1 MKKSLNILIF
11 TALLGAVGCTQQPTA
26 TIEGTI
32 TEAKDKTLYLDYLGI
47 SQTSVR
53 DSVKLNDKGSFHFQV
68 PAPECFDF
76 YRLRVGSRSLPIAID
91 STEHVQVSAS
101 LDSLPY
107 TLNINGSEVSAQMAQ
122 LRASART
129 ATRDVLREQ
138 TQKIILANPRSLV
151 AYYALFLKQNG
162 LPIWDMADPSDRR
175 LYQAVAT
182 SYNLWM
188 PEYNR
193 TKALYNQVLEYM
205 QAERSLR
212 SQLAAQQLIADS
224 ENAFL
229 DITLPD
235 AKGQMQSLSQ
245 YRGKVIVLDFSS
257 TEMEQYVA
265 YNFELRELYN
275 QYHKQGLE
283 IYSVGIE
290 RNLLAW
296 EEATE
301 NLPWLTVRALD
312 NEITEVLTRYNVQS
326 LPTLFLFDKEGNVQ
340 GRYTDFTALEA
351 DINKYL

>member
-1 MKKSLNILIF
+1 MKNQLSPIF
-11 TALLGAVGCTQQPTA
+11 VGFIVLVGSTKQPTFTISGTLTNAADKTIYLEHTALLGT
-26 TIEGTI
+26 TIMDSCHIDTDGNYSL
-32 TEAKDKTLYLDYLGI
+32 EA
-47 SQTSVR
+47 
-53 DSVKLNDKGSFHFQV
+53 
-68 PAPECFDF
+68 PAPTYPDF
-76 YRLRVGSRSLPIAID
+76 YRLRVGSRSLPLAID

-235 AKGQMQSLSQ
+235 NKGQMQSLSQ

-275 QYHKQGLE
+275 QYHKSGLE

>member
-1 MKKSLNILIF
+1 MKNQLSLIF
-11 TALLGAVGCTQQPTA
+11 VGFIVLVGCTKQPTFTISGTLTNAADKTIYLEHTALLGT
-26 TIEGTI
+26 TIVDSCHIDTDGNYSL
-32 TEAKDKTLYLDYLGI
+32 EA
-47 SQTSVR
+47 
-53 DSVKLNDKGSFHFQV
+53 
-68 PAPECFDF
+68 PAPTYPDF

-91 STEHVQVSAS
+91 STEHVQVSTS

-235 AKGQMQSLSQ
+235 TKGQMQSLSQ

>member
-1 MKKSLNILIF
+1 MKNQLSLIF
-11 TALLGAVGCTQQPTA
+11 VGFIALVGCSKQPTFTVSGKLNNAVNKTIYLEQTALLA
-26 TIEGTI
+26 TTI
-32 TEAKDKTLYLDYLGI
+32 VDSCIIDVDGNFSLEA
-47 SQTSVR
+47 
-53 DSVKLNDKGSFHFQV
+53 
-68 PAPECFDF
+68 PAPTYPDF
-76 YRLRVGSRSLPIAID
+76 YRLRVGSRALPLAID
-91 STEHVQVSAS
+91 SIEHVQVSTS

-107 TLNINGSEVSAQMAQ
+107 TLNTNGSDVSVQMAQ
-122 LRASART
+122 LRATART

-162 LPIWDMADPSDRR
+162 LPIWDMADPTDRR
-175 LYQAVAT
+175 LFQAVAT

-193 TKALYNQVLEYM
+193 TKALYNQVLGYM

-212 SQLAAQQLIADS
+212 NQLAAQQLIAES

-229 DITLPD
+229 DITLAD

-283 IYSVGIE
+283 IYSVSID
-290 RNLLAW
+290 RNQLAW
-296 EEATE
+296 EDATE
-301 NLPWLTVRALD
+301 HLPWTIVRAYEND
-312 NEITEVLTRYNVQS
+312 AVQVLTQYNVQS
-326 LPTLFLFDKEGNVQ
+326 LPTLYLFDREGNVQ
-340 GRYTDFTALEA
+340 GRYTDFKSLET
-351 DINKYL
+351 DIAKYL

>member
-1 MKKSLNILIF
+1 MKNQLSLIF
-11 TALLGAVGCTQQPTA
+11 VGFIVLVGCTKQPTFTISGTLTNAADKTIYLEHTALLGT
-26 TIEGTI
+26 TIVDSCHIDTDGNYSL
-32 TEAKDKTLYLDYLGI
+32 EA
-47 SQTSVR
+47 
-53 DSVKLNDKGSFHFQV
+53 
-68 PAPECFDF
+68 PAPTYPDF
-76 YRLRVGSRSLPIAID
+76 YRLRVGSRSLPLAID
-91 STEHVQVSAS
+91 SIEQVQVSTS

-235 AKGQMQSLSQ
+235 TKGQMQSLSQ

>member
-1 MKKSLNILIF
+1 MKNQLSLIF
-11 TALLGAVGCTQQPTA
+11 VGFIVLVGCTKQPTFTISGTLTNAADKTIYLEHTALLGT
-26 TIEGTI
+26 TIVDSCHIDTDGNYSL
-32 TEAKDKTLYLDYLGI
+32 EA
-47 SQTSVR
+47 
-53 DSVKLNDKGSFHFQV
+53 
-68 PAPECFDF
+68 PAPTYPDF

-340 GRYTDFTALEA
+340 GRYTDFIALEA

>member
-1 MKKSLNILIF
+1 MKNKISLIF
-11 TALLGAVGCTQQPTA
+11 VGFIALVGCSKQPTFTVSGKLNNAVNKTIYLEQTALLA
-26 TIEGTI
+26 TTI
-32 TEAKDKTLYLDYLGI
+32 VDSCIIDVDGNFSLEA
-47 SQTSVR
+47 
-53 DSVKLNDKGSFHFQV
+53 
-68 PAPECFDF
+68 PAPTYPDF

-91 STEHVQVSAS
+91 STEHVQVSTS

-107 TLNINGSEVSAQMAQ
+107 ALNINGSDVSVQMAQ
-122 LRASART
+122 LRATART

-188 PEYNR
+188 PEYIR
-193 TKALYNQVLEYM
+193 TKALYNQVLEHM
-205 QAERSLR
+205 KAERSLR
-212 SQLAAQQLIADS
+212 SQLAAQQLIAES

-229 DITLPD
+229 DITLSD
-235 AKGQMQSLSQ
+235 ARGQMQSLSQ

-326 LPTLFLFDKEGNVQ
+326 LPTIFLFDKEGNVQ

>member
-1 MKKSLNILIF
+1 MKNQLSLIF
-11 TALLGAVGCTQQPTA
+11 VGFIVLVGCTKQPTFTISGTLTNAADKTIYLEHTALLGT
-26 TIEGTI
+26 TIVDSCHIDTDGNYSL
-32 TEAKDKTLYLDYLGI
+32 EA
-47 SQTSVR
+47 
-53 DSVKLNDKGSFHFQV
+53 
-68 PAPECFDF
+68 PAPTYPDF
-76 YRLRVGSRSLPIAID
+76 YRLRVGSRSLPLAID

-138 TQKIILANPRSLV
+138 TQKIILANPHSLV

-162 LPIWDMADPSDRR
+162 LPIWDMANPSDRR

-188 PEYNR
+188 PEYIR

-212 SQLAAQQLIADS
+212 SQLAAQQLIAES

>member
-1 MKKSLNILIF
+1 MKNQLSLIF
-11 TALLGAVGCTQQPTA
+11 VGFIVLVGCTKQPTFTISGTLTNATDKTIYLEHTALLGT
-26 TIEGTI
+26 TIVDSCHIDTDGNYSL
-32 TEAKDKTLYLDYLGI
+32 EA
-47 SQTSVR
+47 
-53 DSVKLNDKGSFHFQV
+53 
-68 PAPECFDF
+68 PAPTYPDF
-76 YRLRVGSRSLPIAID
+76 YRLRVGSRSLPLAID
-91 STEHVQVSAS
+91 STEHVQVSTS

-107 TLNINGSEVSAQMAQ
+107 TLNINGSEASKQMAQ
-122 LRASART
+122 LRALART
-129 ATRDVLREQ
+129 APREELRQQ
-138 TQKIILANPRSLV
+138 TQKIILSNPRSLV

-162 LPIWDMADPSDRR
+162 LPIWDMADPTDRR
-175 LYQAVAT
+175 LFQAVAT

-188 PEYNR
+188 PDYNR

-212 SQLAAQQLIADS
+212 SQLAAQQLIAES

-229 DITLPD
+229 DITLAD

-275 QYHKQGLE
+275 QYHKQGLD

-326 LPTLFLFDKEGNVQ
+326 IPTLFLFDKEGNVQ
-340 GRYTDFTALEA
+340 GRYTDFTELEA

>member
-1 MKKSLNILIF
+1 MKNQLSLIF
-11 TALLGAVGCTQQPTA
+11 VGFIVLVGCTKQPTFTISGTLTNAADKTIYLEHTALLGT
-26 TIEGTI
+26 TIVDSCHIDTDGNYSL
-32 TEAKDKTLYLDYLGI
+32 EA
-47 SQTSVR
+47 
-53 DSVKLNDKGSFHFQV
+53 
-68 PAPECFDF
+68 PAPTYPDF
-76 YRLRVGSRSLPIAID
+76 YRLRVGSRSLPLAID
-91 STEHVQVSAS
+91 STEHVQVSTS

-122 LRASART
+122 LRATART

-193 TKALYNQVLEYM
+193 TKALYNQVLEHM
-205 QAERSLR
+205 KAERSLR

-265 YNFELRELYN
+265 YNFELRELFN

-326 LPTLFLFDKEGNVQ
+326 IPTLFLFDKEGNVQ
-340 GRYTDFTALEA
+340 GRYTDFTALET

>member
-1 MKKSLNILIF
+1 MKNKISLIF
-11 TALLGAVGCTQQPTA
+11 VGFIVLVGCTKQPTFTISGTLTKAADKTIYLEHTALLGT
-26 TIEGTI
+26 TIVDSCHIDTDGNYSL
-32 TEAKDKTLYLDYLGI
+32 EA
-47 SQTSVR
+47 
-53 DSVKLNDKGSFHFQV
+53 
-68 PAPECFDF
+68 PAPTYPDF
-76 YRLRVGSRSLPIAID
+76 YRLRVGTRSLPLAID
-91 STEHVQVSAS
+91 STEHVQVSTS

-107 TLNINGSEVSAQMAQ
+107 TLNINGSDVSAQMAQ

-129 ATRDVLREQ
+129 ATRDELRQQ
-138 TQKIILANPRSLV
+138 TQKIILANPRTLV

-212 SQLAAQQLIADS
+212 SQLAAKQLIADS

>member
-1 MKKSLNILIF
+1 MKNQLSLIF
-11 TALLGAVGCTQQPTA
+11 VGFIALVGCTKQPTFTISGTLTNAADKTIYLEHTALLGTTIVDSCHIDTDGNYSLEASAPT
-26 TIEGTI
+26 
-32 TEAKDKTLYLDYLGI
+32 Y
-47 SQTSVR
+47 
-53 DSVKLNDKGSFHFQV
+53 
-68 PAPECFDF
+68 PDF
-76 YRLRVGSRSLPIAID
+76 YRLRVGSRSLPLAID

-129 ATRDVLREQ
+129 TTRDVLREQ

-301 NLPWLTVRALD
+301 HLPWLTVRALD

>member
-1 MKKSLNILIF
+1 MKNKISLIF
-11 TALLGAVGCTQQPTA
+11 VGFIVLVGCTKQPTFTISGTLTNAADKTIYLEHTALLGT
-26 TIEGTI
+26 TIVDSCHIDTDGNYSL
-32 TEAKDKTLYLDYLGI
+32 EA
-47 SQTSVR
+47 
-53 DSVKLNDKGSFHFQV
+53 
-68 PAPECFDF
+68 PAPTYPDF

-91 STEHVQVSAS
+91 STEHVQVNAS

-235 AKGQMQSLSQ
+235 TKGQMQSLSQ

>member
-1 MKKSLNILIF
+1 MKNQLSLIF
-11 TALLGAVGCTQQPTA
+11 VGFIVLVGCTKQPTFTISGTLTNAADKTIYLEHTALLGT
-26 TIEGTI
+26 TIVDSCHIDTDGNYSL
-32 TEAKDKTLYLDYLGI
+32 EA
-47 SQTSVR
+47 
-53 DSVKLNDKGSFHFQV
+53 
-68 PAPECFDF
+68 PAPTYPDF

-129 ATRDVLREQ
+129 ATRDVLRKQ

>member
-1 MKKSLNILIF
+1 MKNQLSLIF
-11 TALLGAVGCTQQPTA
+11 VGFIVLVGCTKQPTFTISGTLTNAADKTIYLEHTALLGT
-26 TIEGTI
+26 TIVDSCHIDTDGNYSL
-32 TEAKDKTLYLDYLGI
+32 EA
-47 SQTSVR
+47 
-53 DSVKLNDKGSFHFQV
+53 
-68 PAPECFDF
+68 PAPTYPDF
-76 YRLRVGSRSLPIAID
+76 YRLRIGSRSLPLAID
-91 STEHVQVSAS
+91 STEQVQVSTS

-235 AKGQMQSLSQ
+235 NKGQMQSLSQ

-257 TEMEQYVA
+257 TKMEQYVA

>member
-1 MKKSLNILIF
+1 MKNQLSLIF
-11 TALLGAVGCTQQPTA
+11 VGFIVLVGCTKQPTFTISGTLTNAADKTIYLEHTALLGT
-26 TIEGTI
+26 TIVDSCHIDTDGNYSL
-32 TEAKDKTLYLDYLGI
+32 EA
-47 SQTSVR
+47 
-53 DSVKLNDKGSFHFQV
+53 
-68 PAPECFDF
+68 PAPTYPDF

-122 LRASART
+122 LRATART

-290 RNLLAW
+290 RNLLVW

-351 DINKYL
+351 DITKYL

>member
-1 MKKSLNILIF
+1 MKNQLSLIF
-11 TALLGAVGCTQQPTA
+11 VGFIVLVGCTKQPTFTISGTLTNAADKTIYLEHTALLGT
-26 TIEGTI
+26 TIVDSCHIDTDGNYSL
-32 TEAKDKTLYLDYLGI
+32 EA
-47 SQTSVR
+47 
-53 DSVKLNDKGSFHFQV
+53 
-68 PAPECFDF
+68 PAPTYPDF
-76 YRLRVGSRSLPIAID
+76 YRLRVGSRSLPLAID
-91 STEHVQVSAS
+91 STEHVQVSTS

-107 TLNINGSEVSAQMAQ
+107 TLNINGSDVSAQMAQ

-193 TKALYNQVLEYM
+193 TKALYNQVLEHM
-205 QAERSLR
+205 KAERSLR
-212 SQLAAQQLIADS
+212 SQLAAQQLIAES

-229 DITLPD
+229 DITLSD
-235 AKGQMQSLSQ
+235 ARGQMQSLSQ

-275 QYHKQGLE
+275 QYHERGLE

>member
-1 MKKSLNILIF
+1 MKKQLSLIF
-11 TALLGAVGCTQQPTA
+11 AGFIVLVGCSKQPTFTVSGTLTNAQDQTIYLEHTALLGTTLVDSCHIDTDGNFSL
-26 TIEGTI
+26 
-32 TEAKDKTLYLDYLGI
+32 EA
-47 SQTSVR
+47 
-53 DSVKLNDKGSFHFQV
+53 
-68 PAPECFDF
+68 PAPTYPDF
-76 YRLRVGSRSLPIAID
+76 YRLRVGNRSLPLAID
-91 STEHVQVSAS
+91 STEQVQVSAS

-122 LRASART
+122 LRVTART
-129 ATRDVLREQ
+129 ATREVLREQ

-188 PEYNR
+188 PEYDR

-275 QYHKQGLE
+275 QYHKQGLD

>member
-1 MKKSLNILIF
+1 MKKQLSLIF
-11 TALLGAVGCTQQPTA
+11 AGFIVLVGCSKQPTFTVSGTLTNAQDQTIYLEHTALLGTTLVDSCQIDTDGNFS
-26 TIEGTI
+26 IE
-32 TEAKDKTLYLDYLGI
+32 A
-47 SQTSVR
+47 
-53 DSVKLNDKGSFHFQV
+53 
-68 PAPECFDF
+68 PAPTYPDF
-76 YRLRVGSRSLPIAID
+76 YRLRVGSRSLPLAID
-91 STEHVQVSAS
+91 STEQVQVSAS

-122 LRASART
+122 LRATART
-129 ATRDVLREQ
+129 ATREVLREQ

-275 QYHKQGLE
+275 QYHKSGLE

>member
-1 MKKSLNILIF
+1 MKNQLSLIF
-11 TALLGAVGCTQQPTA
+11 VGFIVLVGCTKQPTFTISGTLTNAADKTIYLEHTALLGT
-26 TIEGTI
+26 TIVDSCHIDTDGNYSL
-32 TEAKDKTLYLDYLGI
+32 EA
-47 SQTSVR
+47 
-53 DSVKLNDKGSFHFQV
+53 
-68 PAPECFDF
+68 PAPTYPDF
-76 YRLRVGSRSLPIAID
+76 YRLRVGSRSLPIVID

-290 RNLLAW
+290 RNLLVW

>member
-1 MKKSLNILIF
+1 MKNQLSLIF
-11 TALLGAVGCTQQPTA
+11 AGFIVLVGCSKQPTFTVSGTLTNAQDQTIYLEHTALLA
-26 TIEGTI
+26 TTLVDSCHIDTDGNFSL
-32 TEAKDKTLYLDYLGI
+32 EA
-47 SQTSVR
+47 
-53 DSVKLNDKGSFHFQV
+53 
-68 PAPECFDF
+68 PAPTYPDF
-76 YRLRVGSRSLPIAID
+76 YRLRVGNRSLPSAID
-91 STEHVQVSAS
+91 STEQVQVSAS

-107 TLNINGSEVSAQMAQ
+107 TLKINGSEVSAQMAQ

-175 LYQAVAT
+175 LYQAGAT

-188 PEYNR
+188 PEYDR

-212 SQLAAQQLIADS
+212 SQLAAQQLIEEA

-229 DITLPD
+229 DITLSD
-235 AKGQMQSLSQ
+235 AKGQTQPLSQ

-275 QYHKQGLE
+275 QYHNKGLE
-283 IYSVGIE
+283 IYSVSID
-290 RNLLAW
+290 RNQLAW
-296 EEATE
+296 EDATE
-301 NLPWLTVRALD
+301 NLPWTTVRAYEND
-312 NEITEVLTRYNVQS
+312 AVQVLTQYNVQS
-326 LPTLFLFDKEGNVQ
+326 LPTLFLFDREGNIQ

>member
-1 MKKSLNILIF
+1 MKNQLSLIF
-11 TALLGAVGCTQQPTA
+11 VGFIVLVGCTKQPTFTISGTLTNAADKTIYLEHTALLGT
-26 TIEGTI
+26 TIVDSCHIDTDGNYSL
-32 TEAKDKTLYLDYLGI
+32 EA
-47 SQTSVR
+47 
-53 DSVKLNDKGSFHFQV
+53 
-68 PAPECFDF
+68 PAPTYPDF
-76 YRLRVGSRSLPIAID
+76 YRLRVGSRSLPLAID
-91 STEHVQVSAS
+91 STEHVQVSTS

-107 TLNINGSEVSAQMAQ
+107 TLNINGSDVSVQMAQ
-122 LRASART
+122 LRATART

-193 TKALYNQVLEYM
+193 TKALYNQVLEHM
-205 QAERSLR
+205 KAERSLR

-275 QYHKQGLE
+275 QYHKSGLE

>member
-1 MKKSLNILIF
+1 MKNQLSLIIVGFIVLVGCTKQPTFTISGTLTNAADKTIYLEH
-11 TALLGAVGCTQQPTA
+11 TALLST
-26 TIEGTI
+26 TIVDSCHINTDGNYSL
-32 TEAKDKTLYLDYLGI
+32 EA
-47 SQTSVR
+47 
-53 DSVKLNDKGSFHFQV
+53 
-68 PAPECFDF
+68 PAPTYPDF
-76 YRLRVGSRSLPIAID
+76 YRLRVGSRSLPLAID

-182 SYNLWM
+182 SYNLWI

>member
-1 MKKSLNILIF
+1 MKNKLSLIF
-11 TALLGAVGCTQQPTA
+11 VGFIVLVGCSKQPTFTISGTLTNAADKTIYLEHTALLGT
-26 TIEGTI
+26 TIVDSCHIDTYGNYSL
-32 TEAKDKTLYLDYLGI
+32 EA
-47 SQTSVR
+47 
-53 DSVKLNDKGSFHFQV
+53 
-68 PAPECFDF
+68 PAPTYPDF

-107 TLNINGSEVSAQMAQ
+107 TLNIYGSEVSVHMAQ
-122 LRASART
+122 LRALARRT
-129 ATRDVLREQ
+129 SREELRQQ
-138 TQKIILANPRSLV
+138 TQKIILGNPRSLV
-151 AYYALFLKQNG
+151 AYYAVFFKQNG

-188 PEYNR
+188 PKYNR

-275 QYHKQGLE
+275 QYHNKGLE
-283 IYSVGIE
+283 IYSVSID
-290 RNLLAW
+290 RNQLAW
-296 EEATE
+296 EDATE
-301 NLPWLTVRALD
+301 HLPWTIVRAYEND
-312 NEITEVLTRYNVQS
+312 AVQVLTQYNVQS
-326 LPTLFLFDKEGNVQ
+326 LPTLFLFDREGNVQ
-340 GRYTDFTALEA
+340 GRYTDFTTLET

>member
-1 MKKSLNILIF
+1 MKNQLSLIF
-11 TALLGAVGCTQQPTA
+11 VGFIVLVGCTKQPTFTISGTLTNAADKTIYLEHTALLGT
-26 TIEGTI
+26 TIVDSCLIDTDGNYSL
-32 TEAKDKTLYLDYLGI
+32 EA
-47 SQTSVR
+47 
-53 DSVKLNDKGSFHFQV
+53 
-68 PAPECFDF
+68 PAPTYPDF
-76 YRLRVGSRSLPIAID
+76 YRLRVGSRSLPLAID

-193 TKALYNQVLEYM
+193 TKALYNQVLEHM
-205 QAERSLR
+205 KAERSLR

-275 QYHKQGLE
+275 QYHKRGLE
-283 IYSVGIE
+283 IYSIGIE

>member
-1 MKKSLNILIF
+1 MKNQLSLIF
-11 TALLGAVGCTQQPTA
+11 VGFIVLVGCTKQPTFTISGTLTNAADKTIYLEHTALLGTTIVDSCLIDTDGNYSLEASAPT
-26 TIEGTI
+26 
-32 TEAKDKTLYLDYLGI
+32 Y
-47 SQTSVR
+47 
-53 DSVKLNDKGSFHFQV
+53 
-68 PAPECFDF
+68 PDF
-76 YRLRVGSRSLPIAID
+76 YRLRVGSRSLPLAID

-129 ATRDVLREQ
+129 ATREVLREQ

-275 QYHKQGLE
+275 QYHKSGLE

>member
-1 MKKSLNILIF
+1 MKNQLSLIF
-11 TALLGAVGCTQQPTA
+11 VGFIVLVGCTKQPTFTISGTLTNAADKTIYLEHTALLGT
-26 TIEGTI
+26 TIVDSCHIDTDGNYSL
-32 TEAKDKTLYLDYLGI
+32 EA
-47 SQTSVR
+47 
-53 DSVKLNDKGSFHFQV
+53 
-68 PAPECFDF
+68 PAPTYPDF
-76 YRLRVGSRSLPIAID
+76 YRLRVGSRSLPLAID
-91 STEHVQVSAS
+91 STEHVQVSTS

-122 LRASART
+122 LRATART
-129 ATRDVLREQ
+129 ATREVLREQ

-188 PEYNR
+188 PDYNR
-193 TKALYNQVLEYM
+193 TKALYNQVLEQM

-212 SQLAAQQLIADS
+212 NQLAAQQLIAES

-229 DITLPD
+229 DITLAD

-275 QYHKQGLE
+275 QYHKSGLE

>member
-1 MKKSLNILIF
+1 MKNQLSLIF
-11 TALLGAVGCTQQPTA
+11 VGFIVLVGCTKQPTFTISGTLTNAADKTIYLEHTALLGT
-26 TIEGTI
+26 TIVDSCHIDTDGNYSL
-32 TEAKDKTLYLDYLGI
+32 EA
-47 SQTSVR
+47 
-53 DSVKLNDKGSFHFQV
+53 
-68 PAPECFDF
+68 PAPTYPDF
-76 YRLRVGSRSLPIAID
+76 YRLRVGSRSLPLAID

-212 SQLAAQQLIADS
+212 SQLAAQQLIAES

>member
-1 MKKSLNILIF
+1 MKNQLSLIF
-11 TALLGAVGCTQQPTA
+11 VGFIVLVGCTKQPTFTISGTLTNAADKTIYLEHTALLGT
-26 TIEGTI
+26 TIVDSCHIDTDGNYSL
-32 TEAKDKTLYLDYLGI
+32 EA
-47 SQTSVR
+47 
-53 DSVKLNDKGSFHFQV
+53 
-68 PAPECFDF
+68 PAPTYPDF

-91 STEHVQVSAS
+91 SIEQVQVSTS

>member
-1 MKKSLNILIF
+1 MKNKISLIF
-11 TALLGAVGCTQQPTA
+11 VGFIVLVGCTKQPTFTISGTLTNAADKTIYLEHTALLGT
-26 TIEGTI
+26 TIVDSCHIDTDGNYSL
-32 TEAKDKTLYLDYLGI
+32 EA
-47 SQTSVR
+47 
-53 DSVKLNDKGSFHFQV
+53 
-68 PAPECFDF
+68 PAPTYPDF
-76 YRLRVGSRSLPIAID
+76 YRLRVGSRSLPLAID
-91 STEHVQVSAS
+91 STEHVQVSTS

-107 TLNINGSEVSAQMAQ
+107 TLNINGSDVSVQMAQ
-122 LRASART
+122 LRATART

-296 EEATE
+296 EETTE

>member
-1 MKKSLNILIF
+1 MKNQLSLIF
-11 TALLGAVGCTQQPTA
+11 VGFIVLVGCTKQPTFTISGTLTNAADKTIYLEHTALLGT
-26 TIEGTI
+26 TIVDSCHIDTDGNYSL
-32 TEAKDKTLYLDYLGI
+32 EA
-47 SQTSVR
+47 
-53 DSVKLNDKGSFHFQV
+53 
-68 PAPECFDF
+68 PAPTYPDF
-76 YRLRVGSRSLPIAID
+76 YRLRVGSRSLPLAID

-162 LPIWDMADPSDRR
+162 LPIWDMAGPSDRR

-229 DITLPD
+229 DITLSD
-235 AKGQMQSLSQ
+235 ARGQMQSLSQ

>member
-1 MKKSLNILIF
+1 MKNQLSLIF
-11 TALLGAVGCTQQPTA
+11 IGFIVLVGCSKQPTFTVSGTLTNAQDQTIYLEHTALLGTTLVDSCHIDTDGNYSLEAPTP
-26 TIEGTI
+26 T
-32 TEAKDKTLYLDYLGI
+32 Y
-47 SQTSVR
+47 
-53 DSVKLNDKGSFHFQV
+53 
-68 PAPECFDF
+68 PDF
-76 YRLRVGSRSLPIAID
+76 YRLRIGSRSLPLAID

-107 TLNINGSEVSAQMAQ
+107 TLNIIGSEASVNMAQ
-122 LRASART
+122 LRALARRT
-129 ATRDVLREQ
+129 SREELRQQ

-188 PEYNR
+188 PEYDR

-212 SQLAAQQLIADS
+212 SQLAAQQLIEEA

-229 DITLPD
+229 DITLSD
-235 AKGQMQSLSQ
+235 AKGQTQPLSQ

-275 QYHKQGLE
+275 QYHNKGLE
-283 IYSVGIE
+283 IYSVSID
-290 RNLLAW
+290 RNQLAW
-296 EEATE
+296 EDATE
-301 NLPWLTVRALD
+301 NLPWTTVRAYEND
-312 NEITEVLTRYNVQS
+312 AVQVLTQYNVQS
-326 LPTLFLFDKEGNVQ
+326 LPTLFLFDREGNIQ

>member
-1 MKKSLNILIF
+1 MKNQLSLIF
-11 TALLGAVGCTQQPTA
+11 VGFIVLVGCTKQPTFTISGTLTNAADKTIYLEHTALLGT
-26 TIEGTI
+26 TIVDSCHIDTDGNYSL
-32 TEAKDKTLYLDYLGI
+32 EA
-47 SQTSVR
+47 
-53 DSVKLNDKGSFHFQV
+53 
-68 PAPECFDF
+68 PAPTYPDF
-76 YRLRVGSRSLPIAID
+76 YRLRVGSRSLPLAID

-107 TLNINGSEVSAQMAQ
+107 TLNINGSEVSVQMAQ

-212 SQLAAQQLIADS
+212 NQLAAQQLIADS

-275 QYHKQGLE
+275 QYHKSGLE

>member
-1 MKKSLNILIF
+1 MKKQLSLIF
-11 TALLGAVGCTQQPTA
+11 AGFIVLVGCSKQPTFTVSGTLTNAQDQTIYLEHTALLGTTLVDSCQIDTDGNFS
-26 TIEGTI
+26 IE
-32 TEAKDKTLYLDYLGI
+32 A
-47 SQTSVR
+47 
-53 DSVKLNDKGSFHFQV
+53 
-68 PAPECFDF
+68 PAPTYPDF
-76 YRLRVGSRSLPIAID
+76 YRLRVGSRSLPLAID
-91 STEHVQVSAS
+91 STEQVQVSAS

-122 LRASART
+122 LRATART
-129 ATRDVLREQ
+129 ATREVLREQ

-188 PEYNR
+188 PEYDR

-212 SQLAAQQLIADS
+212 SQLAAQQLIEEA

-229 DITLPD
+229 EITLSD
-235 AKGQMQSLSQ
+235 AKGQTQPLSQ

-275 QYHKQGLE
+275 QYHNKGLE
-283 IYSVGIE
+283 IYSVSID
-290 RNLLAW
+290 RNQLAW
-296 EEATE
+296 EDATE
-301 NLPWLTVRALD
+301 NLPWTTVRAYEND
-312 NEITEVLTRYNVQS
+312 AVQVLTQYNVQS
-326 LPTLFLFDKEGNVQ
+326 LPTLFLFDREGNIQ

>member
-1 MKKSLNILIF
+1 MKNKLSLIF
-11 TALLGAVGCTQQPTA
+11 VGFIVLVGCSKQPTFTISGTLTNAADKTIYLEHTALLGT
-26 TIEGTI
+26 TIVDSCHIDTDGNYSL
-32 TEAKDKTLYLDYLGI
+32 EA
-47 SQTSVR
+47 
-53 DSVKLNDKGSFHFQV
+53 
-68 PAPECFDF
+68 PAPTYPDF

-107 TLNINGSEVSAQMAQ
+107 TLNIYGSEVSVHMAQ
-122 LRASART
+122 LRALARRT
-129 ATRDVLREQ
+129 SREELRQQ
-138 TQKIILANPRSLV
+138 TQKIILGNPRSLV
-151 AYYALFLKQNG
+151 AYYAVFFKQNG

-275 QYHKQGLE
+275 QYHNKGLE
-283 IYSVGIE
+283 IYSVSID
-290 RNLLAW
+290 RNQLAW
-296 EEATE
+296 EDATE
-301 NLPWLTVRALD
+301 HLPWTTVRAYEND
-312 NEITEVLTRYNVQS
+312 AVQVLTQYNVHS

-340 GRYTDFTALEA
+340 GRYTDFTALET

>member
-1 MKKSLNILIF
+1 MKNQLSLIF
-11 TALLGAVGCTQQPTA
+11 VGFIVLVGCTKQPTFTISGTLTNAADKTIYLEHTALLGT
-26 TIEGTI
+26 TIMDSCHIDTDGNYSL
-32 TEAKDKTLYLDYLGI
+32 EA
-47 SQTSVR
+47 
-53 DSVKLNDKGSFHFQV
+53 
-68 PAPECFDF
+68 PAPTYPDF
-76 YRLRVGSRSLPIAID
+76 YRLRVGSRSLPLAID

-290 RNLLAW
+290 RNLLVW

-340 GRYTDFTALEA
+340 GRYTDFTALES

>member
-1 MKKSLNILIF
+1 MKNQLSLIF
-11 TALLGAVGCTQQPTA
+11 VGFIALVGCTKQPTFTISGTLTNAADKTIYLEHTALLST
-26 TIEGTI
+26 TIVDSCHINTDGNYSL
-32 TEAKDKTLYLDYLGI
+32 EA
-47 SQTSVR
+47 
-53 DSVKLNDKGSFHFQV
+53 
-68 PAPECFDF
+68 PAPTYPDF
-76 YRLRVGSRSLPIAID
+76 YRLRVGSRSLPLAID

-193 TKALYNQVLEYM
+193 TKALNNQVLEYM

-275 QYHKQGLE
+275 QYHKSGLE

>member
-1 MKKSLNILIF
+1 MKNQLSLIF
-11 TALLGAVGCTQQPTA
+11 VGFIVLVGCTKQPTFTISGTLTNAADKTIYLEHTALLGT
-26 TIEGTI
+26 TIVDSCHIDTDGNYSL
-32 TEAKDKTLYLDYLGI
+32 EA
-47 SQTSVR
+47 
-53 DSVKLNDKGSFHFQV
+53 
-68 PAPECFDF
+68 PAPTYPDF
-76 YRLRVGSRSLPIAID
+76 YRLRVGSRSLPLAID
-91 STEHVQVSAS
+91 STEHVQVSTS

-107 TLNINGSEVSAQMAQ
+107 TLNINGSDVSAQMAQ

-182 SYNLWM
+182 SYNLRM

-257 TEMEQYVA
+257 TEMEQYIA

>member
-1 MKKSLNILIF
+1 MKNQLSLIF
-11 TALLGAVGCTQQPTA
+11 VGFIVLVGCTKQPTFTISGTLTNAADKTIYLEHTALLGT
-26 TIEGTI
+26 TIVDSCHIDTDGNYSL
-32 TEAKDKTLYLDYLGI
+32 EA
-47 SQTSVR
+47 
-53 DSVKLNDKGSFHFQV
+53 
-68 PAPECFDF
+68 PAPTYPDF

-235 AKGQMQSLSQ
+235 NKGQMQSLSQ

-275 QYHKQGLE
+275 QYHKSGLE

>member
-1 MKKSLNILIF
+1 MKNKISLIF
-11 TALLGAVGCTQQPTA
+11 VGFIVLVGCTKQPTFTISGTLTNAADKTIYLEHTALLGT
-26 TIEGTI
+26 TIVDSCYIDTDGNYSL
-32 TEAKDKTLYLDYLGI
+32 EA
-47 SQTSVR
+47 
-53 DSVKLNDKGSFHFQV
+53 
-68 PAPECFDF
+68 PAPTYPDF
-76 YRLRVGSRSLPIAID
+76 YRLRVGSRSLPLAID

-122 LRASART
+122 LRATART

-193 TKALYNQVLEYM
+193 TKALYNQVLEHM
-205 QAERSLR
+205 KAERSLR
-212 SQLAAQQLIADS
+212 SQLAAQQLIAES

-229 DITLPD
+229 DITLSD
-235 AKGQMQSLSQ
+235 ARGQMQSLSQ

-326 LPTLFLFDKEGNVQ
+326 IPTLFLFDKEGNVQ
-340 GRYTDFTALEA
+340 GRYTDFTELEA